1 MKIFTIDVKWQDY
14 KPSNVLDWLGID
26 YTSIKSLKSIPNR
39 PNDIC
44 LASQKQFGD
53 GTIERFD
60 WNKGIP
66 NAIEELSSKF
76 KKVILINDDY
86 TGQWPKKVGNTY
98 VLGLELKTFD
108 RKGSSKFRQLQNND
122 KYYFNYVYYRSFY
135 EKSKYVDN
143 PSDYPKLIQSMKDTI
158 REKAYLNMN
167 KYPKSHRLGIII
179 KLLENDIF
187 DLGYNSML
195 CAPMDYKD
203 FQKRITDIDTG
214 SYNYSF
220 LDIDKKTMDMVNE
233 RLPIILQDEE
243 KIEGS
248 PGNYTGA
255 DTVGI
260 PYDYMLNSYFTLVTE
275 SHNREVDTFI
285 TTEKLTKPLLGM
297 HPFIL
302 LGQPY
307 TLKHLKDKGF
317 ETFSEVID
325 ESYDNEVDDTIRFSK
340 VVNECNNLFKNN
352 TQKDLHNLYY
362 DVLYDKLEHNY
373 YNYIK
378 VIEKELQIIKDI
390 IDDKI

>member
-1 MKIFTIDVKWQDY
+1 MSFVSVPVLVLAVTESLEAFFIVLIKLNSSSPSINQAKFPCEKNKNSFTLYAAGLIIGLVLLNLIARDIFKRFDLTDNSMYSLSSSSRKIVENLDDLLTMKVYFSDNLPNELGNTRRFLQDILEEYSAWSDDVRFFFHNPESDTDLEEQARKDGIQPVQMQVIENDKVEIKKVY
-14 KPSNVLDWLGID
+14 LGMVLLYENKKEVIPVIQTTAGLEYMIS
-26 YTSIKSLKSIPNR
+26 TKIKSLI
-39 PNDIC
+39 
-44 LASQKQFGD
+44 
-53 GTIERFD
+53 
-60 WNKGIP
+60 
-66 NAIEELSSKF
+66 
-76 KKVILINDDY
+76 
-86 TGQWPKKVGNTY
+86 
-98 VLGLELKTFD
+98 
-108 RKGSSKFRQLQNND
+108 
-122 KYYFNYVYYRSFY
+122 
-135 EKSKYVDN
+135 
-143 PSDYPKLIQSMKDTI
+143 
-158 REKAYLNMN
+158 
-167 KYPKSHRLGIII
+167 
-179 KLLENDIF
+179 
-187 DLGYNSML
+187 
-195 CAPMDYKD
+195 
-203 FQKRITDIDTG
+203 
-214 SYNYSF
+214 
-220 LDIDKKTMDMVNE
+220 DIDKKTMDMVNE

-340 VVNECNNLFKNN
+340 IVNECNNLFKNN

-378 VIEKELQIIKDI
+378 VIEKEFQIIKDI

>member
-1 MKIFTIDVKWQDY
+1 M
-14 KPSNVLDWLGID
+14 
-26 YTSIKSLKSIPNR
+26 
-39 PNDIC
+39 
-44 LASQKQFGD
+44 
-53 GTIERFD
+53 
-60 WNKGIP
+60 
-66 NAIEELSSKF
+66 
-76 KKVILINDDY
+76 
-86 TGQWPKKVGNTY
+86 
-98 VLGLELKTFD
+98 LGLELKTFD

-122 KYYFNYVYYRSFY
+122 KYYFNYVYHRSFY

-143 PSDYPKLIQSMKDTI
+143 PSDYPKLIQSMKNTI

-233 RLPIILQDEE
+233 RLPIILQNEE

-340 VVNECNNLFKNN
+340 IVNECNNLFKNN

-373 YNYIK
+373 YNYVK
-378 VIEKELQIIKDI
+378 VIEKEFQIIKDI

>member
-1 MKIFTIDVKWQDY
+1 
-14 KPSNVLDWLGID
+14 
-26 YTSIKSLKSIPNR
+26 
-39 PNDIC
+39 
-44 LASQKQFGD
+44 
-53 GTIERFD
+53 
-60 WNKGIP
+60 
-66 NAIEELSSKF
+66 
-76 KKVILINDDY
+76 
-86 TGQWPKKVGNTY
+86 
-98 VLGLELKTFD
+98 
-108 RKGSSKFRQLQNND
+108 
-122 KYYFNYVYYRSFY
+122 
-135 EKSKYVDN
+135 
-143 PSDYPKLIQSMKDTI
+143 
-158 REKAYLNMN
+158 
-167 KYPKSHRLGIII
+167 
-179 KLLENDIF
+179 
-187 DLGYNSML
+187 
-195 CAPMDYKD
+195 MDYKD

-340 VVNECNNLFKNN
+340 IVNECNNLFKNN

-378 VIEKELQIIKDI
+378 VIEKEFQIIKDI